1 MIYKHESNFKNK
13 IDKNY
18 NGIGDK
24 INEFYL
30 NTYLKT
36 KMKLLA
42 IDFSKADDKTFRDAT
57 DIINNYYEKLSTFT
71 RENKITSQSKFKS
84 TFLEELSTYLFIDND
99 HIKNGELGIYN
110 NGIYAGMKIGNDLK
124 VNIMKK
130 DVDFCIGKKV
140 KITIDNKAYEIILPV
155 IAVEVKTYL
164 DATMFGEV
172 QFSSRLLK
180 NATPNVKAYV
190 LMETNQVGI
199 DKIVSARYD
208 KTLNEMFVLRLNANS
223 LIEYGVLKDYYD
235 QICYDIKNIAVERG
249 ITTPGRLINI
259 DGEKKPLN

>member
-1 MIYKHESNFKNK
+1 MIYMHESNFKSK
-13 IDKNY
+13 IAKNY

-30 NTYLKT
+30 NTYLET
-36 KMKLLA
+36 KMKLLG
-42 IDFSKADDKTFRDAT
+42 IDFSQDDEKTFRTAT
-57 DIINNYYEKLSTFT
+57 DIINNYYEKLNNFT
-71 RENKITSQSKFKS
+71 KENKITSQSKFRS
-84 TFLEELSTYLFIDND
+84 TFLEELSTYLFADND
-99 HIKNGELGIYN
+99 YIKNGELGIYN
-110 NGIYAGMKIGNDLK
+110 KGIYAGMKIGNDLK

-140 KITIDNKAYEIILPV
+140 KIVIDNTEYEIILPV

-172 QFSSRLLK
+172 QFSSKLLK
-180 NATPNVKAYV
+180 NATPNVKTYV

-199 DKIVSARYD
+199 DKIISARYD
-208 KTLNEMFVLRLNANS
+208 KTLNEMFVLRFDENS

-235 QICYDIKNIAVERG
+235 QICDDIMNIAVERG
-249 ITTPGRLINI
+249 ITTPGRLISV
-259 DGEKKPLN
+259 DE